1 MIELSSVE
9 VLQMK
14 RVSQSC
20 LIVAGSLFASTAARA
35 HTSVSGPAF
44 AGATH
49 EATLPDD
56 LKPPVR

>member
-1 MIELSSVE
+1 
-9 VLQMK
+9 MK